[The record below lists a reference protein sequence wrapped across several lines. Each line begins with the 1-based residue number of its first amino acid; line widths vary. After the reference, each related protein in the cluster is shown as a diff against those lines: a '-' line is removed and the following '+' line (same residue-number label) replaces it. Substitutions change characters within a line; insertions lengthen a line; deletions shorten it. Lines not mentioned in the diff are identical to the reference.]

1 MLPRFASASPSLTRW
16 ACNAASPRAASTAV
30 SAGCAAAAAAAHQ
43 QPNGSPYD
51 VIVLGTGAFGS
62 SAAYHLSRQ
71 GARVLA
77 LDMHPPAHPWGSSH
91 GHTRI
96 IRLAYFEVGAR
107 CARPRGRMH
116 PLVYH
121 MILGAQLHGLP
132 SHPLGF
138 QY

>member
-1 MLPRFASASPSLTRW
+1 MLLRYAPTSSFLTRW
-16 ACNAASPRAASTAV
+16 ACNAASLRAASTAA
-30 SAGCAAAAAAAHQ
+30 STGSTAAAAHQ
-43 QPNGSPYD
+43 QPNGNPYD

-96 IRLAYFEVGAR
+96 IRLAYFEVIAQ
-107 CARPRGRMH
+107 CAHTRGRMQ
-116 PLVYH
+116 PLERT
-121 MILGAQLHGLP
+121 IALGVSCSAA
-132 SHPLGF
+132 
-138 QY
+138 